1 MTGKLTYILLALVL
15 SIASP
20 SDFFPV
26 EPAIDTAPN
35 AVVRDMGSDRC
46 PVSGYVRQ

>member
-1 MTGKLTYILLALVL
+1 MTGKLTYISLPLVL

-20 SDFFPV
+20 SFLPV

-35 AVVRDMGSDRC
+35 AVVRDSEQYRSL
-46 PVSGYVRQ
+46 SG